1 MTGVAPLLDL
11 YRAQFKTTIAG
22 QLQYRAALLIWMLG
36 LVLSPV
42 VYLAVW
48 SAVARSQG
56 GSVDGFTAAQFAGYF
71 LVTMLVNH
79 ATFTWIAW
87 EMEWRIR
94 QGNLSPLLL
103 RPVHPVHRDVAEN
116 LSFKVLTLAVAI
128 PVAALIALAV
138 RPAWD
143 PRPWAIAAFVPVLAL
158 AVAGRF
164 AFEWTLALAAF
175 WTTRVEPLNRL
186 YFVTTLFLSG
196 QAAPLALLPEP
207 VRVLARWL
215 PFRWFVAFPVELL
228 LGRLSPSAAL
238 LGVAAQVGW
247 LAVGVLVLRAVWA
260 RGIRRYAAV
269 GA

>member
-1 MTGVAPLLDL
+1 MSEVLPLVGL

-22 QLQYRAALLIWMLG
+22 QLQYRGALVIWMLG
-36 LVLSPV
+36 LVLAPV
-42 VYLAVW
+42 IYLAVW

-87 EMEWRIR
+87 EFEWRIR
-94 QGNLSPLLL
+94 QGALSPLLL
-103 RPVHPVHRDVAEN
+103 RPVHPIHRDIADN
-116 LSFKVLTLAVAI
+116 LSFKLLTLAIAI
-128 PVAALIALAV
+128 PIAALVAVAV

-143 PRPWAIAAFVPVLAL
+143 PAVWSSLAFVPVLAL
-158 AVAGRF
+158 AIAGRF

-186 YFVTTLFLSG
+186 YFVLTLFLSG
-196 QAAPLALLPEP
+196 QAAPLALLPDP
-207 VRVLARWL
+207 VRLLAEWL

-228 LGRLSPSAAL
+228 LGRVGPQATLF
-238 LGVAAQVGW
+238 GIAAQVGW
-247 LAVGVLVLRAVWA
+247 LAVGVVLLRIVWA
-260 RGIRRYAAV
+260 RGIRCYGAV